1 VIDKSKI
8 VARNVLS
15 ELNLVKFNIL
25 CNPKDINLLL

>member
-1 VIDKSKI
+1 
-8 VARNVLS
+8 VLN